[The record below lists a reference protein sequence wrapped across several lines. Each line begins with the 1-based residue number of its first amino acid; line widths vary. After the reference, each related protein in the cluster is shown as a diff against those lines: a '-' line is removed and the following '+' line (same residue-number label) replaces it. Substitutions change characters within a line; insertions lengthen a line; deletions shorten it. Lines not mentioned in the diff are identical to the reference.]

1 MGTRRLN
8 RVVSEAERQGAK
20 VVLFGDFQQSLAI
33 KADAAF
39 RDAAERHGAI
49 ETMDIRR

>member
-8 RVVSEAERQGAK
+8 RVVSQAERQGAK
-20 VVLFGDFQQSLAI
+20 VVLFGDSQQSLAI
-33 KADAAF
+33 KAGAAF